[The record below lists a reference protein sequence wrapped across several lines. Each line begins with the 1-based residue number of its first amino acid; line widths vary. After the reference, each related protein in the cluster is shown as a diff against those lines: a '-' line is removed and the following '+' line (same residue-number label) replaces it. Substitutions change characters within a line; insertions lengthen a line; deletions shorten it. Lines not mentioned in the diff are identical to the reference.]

1 VSKPPTQEE
10 RVLQLLRERR
20 AEGLTPLAALELAQ
34 CMRLAAVVH
43 TLKAKGYTITTE
55 MVEVPSG
62 KRVACYRLVPT
73 VAVGQLG
80 LPL

>member
-1 VSKPPTQEE
+1 
-10 RVLQLLRERR
+10 
-20 AEGLTPLAALELAQ
+20 
-34 CMRLAAVVH
+34 
-43 TLKAKGYTITTE
+43 
-55 MVEVPSG
+55 VPSG